1 MGIKG
6 FIHSQIT
13 RLIARELQSLQLTIG
28 QAAILSSRTHSHNFR
43 DLWDAEVKVYSQWGE
58 DGILDFFCEKL
69 NISKPN
75 VIELG
80 SGDFQ
85 ECNSRFLFENRNA
98 NVFAVDAREDLNS
111 TVAKNNATWKS
122 HLFSKQTWITP
133 DNVNALIVEAN
144 ENIGFVD
151 ILSIDLDGNDFWV
164 LKNANLRGI
173 RIVVVEYNPLFGSSS
188 NVTVPR
194 DDAFNRTIKH
204 SSGLYYGAS
213 IQAFIE
219 LLRIKGFTF
228 IGTNRVGNNAFFVA
242 SEFAETIPIRPR
254 SDLNIY
260 TDWRIREART
270 HSGELS
276 LTSGL
281 DRLNEI
287 SEMKLVNLTDG
298 ELISVQHAYFGSLEE
313 I

>member
-6 FIHSQIT
+6 FIHAQIT
-13 RLIARELQSLQLTIG
+13 RFISKELRSLQFAIG
-28 QAAILSSRTHSHNFR
+28 QGAILSSRIHSSNFQ

-58 DGILDFFCEKL
+58 DGILDFLCEKL
-69 NISKPN
+69 KISKPN

-98 NVFAVDAREDLNS
+98 NIFAVDAREDLNS
-111 TVAKNNATWKS
+111 TVTRNNETWKS

-133 DNVNALIVEAN
+133 DNINALIVEAN
-144 ENIGFVD
+144 EIIGFVD

-164 LKNANLRGI
+164 LKNADLRGI
-173 RIVVVEYNPLFGSSS
+173 RIVVVEYNPLFGSTF

-194 DDAFNRTIKH
+194 DDAFDRTIKH

-242 SEFAETIPIRPR
+242 SEFDEMIPIRPR
-254 SDLNIY
+254 TDLTVY
-260 TDWRIREART
+260 TDWRIREARSD
-270 HSGELS
+270 SGELS
-276 LTSGL
+276 LSSGL
-281 DRLNEI
+281 NRLTEI
-287 SEMKLVNLTDG
+287 STLELVNPSNGKLM
-298 ELISVQHAYFGSLEE
+298 SVQAAYFGSLKDL
-313 I
+313 